1 MNYLR
6 KLKAERKTMADYS
19 RNLKKEIKAC
29 GVAVSW
35 SLRNLKEY
43 SSEMEMMSLMQGDK
57 AINKSIA
64 RSAHLAHA
72 YIKGMPYLM
81 VENSV
86 KEGNE
91 PDLESVA
98 EFIREYGR
106 PEMRNSSYFDTL
118 YKVEQWVAS

>member
-43 SSEMEMMSLMQGDK
+43 SSEMEMMRLMQGDK
-57 AINKSIA
+57 AANKSIA

-72 YIKGMPYLM
+72 YIKGTPYLM
-81 VENSV
+81 VENTIR
-86 KEGNE
+86 EGNE
-91 PDLESVA
+91 PDLEGITQFVK
-98 EFIREYGR
+98 EYGL
-106 PEMRNSSYFDTL
+106 PEMRNSTYSDTFQR
-118 YKVEQWVAS
+118 VAQWVAN